1 MSLLDQLNQHA
12 NRLVDEVQ
20 GSLRKARAEGER
32 RLILR
37 QHRAALEELGERA
50 YSLIRS
56 GELQTDLLDPEVAWA
71 LLIIPVLEVQV
82 VESKLAELE
91 AKSRE
96 LDAASTPPEAPG
108 PPGGAHAAPAAE
120 PAIPP
125 ADEAAEP
132 VTNGPGPGWDA
143 ANRFFPPSGRV

>member
-56 GELQTDLLDPEVAWA
+56 GELQTDLLDPEVR
-71 LLIIPVLEVQV
+71 V

>member
-56 GELQTDLLDPEVAWA
+56 GELQTDLLDPEV
-71 LLIIPVLEVQV
+71 QV

-96 LDAASTPPEAPG
+96 LDAASTPPDAPG
-108 PPGGAHAAPAAE
+108 PPGDAHAAPAPE